1 MRAGESTLTL
11 KVVAQPS
18 SVVSRVGNAS
28 PALSRTQSNVCVVRL
43 IASVNWLTEAK
54 EVYSTGITSTIELSS
69 DGTFAMISLF
79 VASPLATVRV
89 PRINLFG
96 FSAAICKAAS

>member
-1 MRAGESTLTL
+1 MTL

-43 IASVNWLTEAK
+43 IVSANWLTEVK
-54 EVYSTGITSTIELSS
+54 EVYSIEITSMIELSS
-69 DGTFAMISLF
+69 DGTFAIISAF
-79 VASPLATVRV
+79 VRSPLATVRV
-89 PRINLFG
+89 PRINFFG
-96 FSAAICKAAS
+96 FSAAIRKAA